1 MAYKQLSIDVKDLD
15 DNKGIVK
22 AYANVYDYEDSDGDI
37 SAKGSFAKTVEE
49 NYKRIRVL
57 KDHIPRTTLGV
68 PLHIDTQDTYGLL
81 TTTKF
86 NLQKEV
92 ARDMYT
98 DIKLMVEND
107 LNAELSI
114 GYEVVSRSKSN
125 KKVINEYKLFEYSF
139 LSSWGANMLST
150 VTDVKNIK
158 SHYGIL
164 ELIEKSYNLDYSDT
178 RLKSIENI
186 LVSLTKSEP
195 LEDSTHVKEAETLNI
210 VDAIKN
216 FKY

>member
-22 AYANVYDYEDSDGDI
+22 AYANVYDYEDLDGDI
-37 SAKGSFAKTVEE
+37 SAKGSFTKTVEE

-68 PLHIDTQDTYGLL
+68 PLHIDTEDTYGLL

-114 GYEVVSRSKSN
+114 GYEVV
-125 KKVINEYKLFEYSF
+125 
-139 LSSWGANMLST
+139 
-150 VTDVKNIK
+150 
-158 SHYGIL
+158 
-164 ELIEKSYNLDYSDT
+164 
-178 RLKSIENI
+178 
-186 LVSLTKSEP
+186 
-195 LEDSTHVKEAETLNI
+195 
-210 VDAIKN
+210 
-216 FKY
+216 